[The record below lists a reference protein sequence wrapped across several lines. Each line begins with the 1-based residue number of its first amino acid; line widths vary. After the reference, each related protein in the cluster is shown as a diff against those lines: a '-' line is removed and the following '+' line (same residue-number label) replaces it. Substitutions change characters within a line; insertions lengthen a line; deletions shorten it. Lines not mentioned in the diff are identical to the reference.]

1 MAQFRGVV
9 DKDVEQFRQPGR
21 QVVIYPD
28 DYKTGDVI
36 APFEKARSAKG

>member
-1 MAQFRGVV
+1 MRDVGH
-9 DKDVEQFRQPGR
+9 VEQFRQPGR

-28 DYKTGDVI
+28 DYKTGEVV